1 MLACEYG
8 HVDIVKYLY
17 ETIGNVDVNAKDHN
31 DRTALIL
38 ACRNGRTKAVEYL
51 LSIAEVDVHKRDA
64 DGRTAVDYARAS
76 VATDLVYLFME
87 YSTCV
92 KCCHAGNCSGIP
104 IHMTQ

>member
-1 MLACEYG
+1 MNDRDHKGRTAFMIACESG
-8 HVDIVKYLY
+8 FDLEIIKYLY

-76 VATDLVYLFME
+76 GTTDIVDLFTE
-87 YSTCV
+87 
-92 KCCHAGNCSGIP
+92 
-104 IHMTQ
+104 